1 MYQVKVG
8 AAGKALVEP
17 VWKGVSFVPGSK
29 LLMLGMVIPP
39 IIRNPYNGYINP
51 YYWVDDHPLLSGNNG
66 SLVLTLA
73 HMFCFGSMFF
83 FLHGLWCFF
92 WLSKSISKR
101 SSTKGFEGSISYE
114 PNLESSKDEPTWT
127 GCFKL
132 QTNKTMKDTFSY
144 M

>member
-29 LLMLGMVIPP
+29 LLLLGMVIPP
-39 IIRNPYNGYINP
+39 LIRNPYHGYINH
-51 YYWVDDHPLLSGNNG
+51 YSWVDDHPLLSGNNG
-66 SLVLTLA
+66 SLDPGTYVLFWK
-73 HMFCFGSMFF
+73 HV
-83 FLHGLWCFF
+83 FLSPWFVVFF
-92 WLSKSISKR
+92 WLSKSISQR

-114 PNLESSKDEPTWT
+114 THLESWKDETTWT

-132 QTNKTMKDTFSY
+132 QTNKTMKDT
-144 M
+144 